1 MMSPWI
7 QDHPNAEIKQIDF
20 YNRCVSS
27 LSSHKLKPLY
37 SDGAKLSLKK
47 YQDLLDNLPYVTQ
60 VNHDYSTSV
69 LHDNSKKNSATEPF
83 PDEETND

>member
-1 MMSPWI
+1 MSPWI
-7 QDHPNAEIKQIDF
+7 QYHPNSEIKQIDF

-37 SDGAKLSLKK
+37 SDGANLSLEK
-47 YQDLLDNLPYVTQ
+47 YQDLLDSLLYVPQ

-69 LHDNSKKNSATEPF
+69 LHDNRKKNSATELIPN
-83 PDEETND
+83 EETND

>member
-1 MMSPWI
+1 MSPWI
-7 QDHPNAEIKQIDF
+7 QDHPNVEIKQLDF

-37 SDGAKLSLKK
+37 SDGAKLSLEK
-47 YQDLLDNLPYVTQ
+47 YQVLLDNLPYVPQ

-69 LHDNSKKNSATEPF
+69 LHDNRKKNSATEPI